1 MWSLRIKMRIL
12 ITGSNGFIGKNLKLR
27 LQEEGIEHIDGFE
40 RGESVSLLE
49 VLVQTADFIIH
60 LAGENRPAT
69 SEGFTEGNI
78 NLTQSICEA
87 VIKGGRPIPIIF
99 TSSLQASESVSPYA
113 KSKQGAEDLLERLSQ
128 SSASPIAIYRLAN
141 VFGKWIRPNYNSVV
155 GTFCH
160 NIARDLPI
168 HINDPKALI
177 KLIYIDDV
185 ITDFIN
191 RIRSSWSGVVYGE
204 IAPEYSIAV
213 GGLAEQIKAFKE
225 SRNTLQTERVGS
237 GFMRALYSTYIS
249 YLPSD
254 QFSYPV
260 PKYGDARGVFVEML
274 KTPDCG
280 QFSYFTALP
289 GVTRGSHYH
298 HSKTEKFLVISGKA
312 RFGFRHVITDEYREV
327 FTSGEVPQIVE
338 TLPGWAHDISN
349 IGDNEMVVMLWAN
362 EVFDRERPDT
372 IAAKVQL

>member
-1 MWSLRIKMRIL
+1 MRIL

-27 LQEEGIEHIDGFE
+27 LREEGIEHIDGFE
-40 RGESVSLLE
+40 RGESVSRLE
-49 VLVQTADFIIH
+49 GLVQKADFIIH

-69 SEGFTEGNI
+69 LEGFIEGNI
-78 NLTQSICEA
+78 NLTQSLCEA
-87 VIKGGRPIPIIF
+87 VTKRGRPIPIIF
-99 TSSLQASESVSPYA
+99 TSSLQASDLASPYA
-113 KSKQGAEDLLERLSQ
+113 KSKQGAEDLLARLSQ
-128 SSASPIAIYRLAN
+128 SSTSPIAIYRLAN

-168 HINDPKALI
+168 QINDPNALI

-185 ITDFIN
+185 ITNFIN
-191 RIRSSWSGVVYGE
+191 RIRSSWAGVVYGE

-213 GGLAEQIKAFKE
+213 GGLAEQIMAFKT
-225 SRNTLQTERVGS
+225 SRNTLQTERVGT
-237 GFMRALYSTYIS
+237 GFVRALYSTYIS

-254 QFSYPV
+254 QFSYPI

-289 GVTRGSHYH
+289 GVTRGGHYH

-327 FTSGEVPQIVE
+327 FTSGEVPQVVE
-338 TLPGWAHDISN
+338 TVPGWAHDISN
-349 IGDNEMVVMLWAN
+349 IGENEMVVILWAN